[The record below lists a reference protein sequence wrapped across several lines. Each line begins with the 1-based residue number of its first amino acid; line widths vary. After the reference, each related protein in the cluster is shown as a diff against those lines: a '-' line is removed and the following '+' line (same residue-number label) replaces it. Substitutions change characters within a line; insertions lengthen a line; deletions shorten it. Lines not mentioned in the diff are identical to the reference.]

1 MVVNLFNLCL
11 LVVPFG
17 SSWPKLGQRFKLG
30 SLVESLN
37 FESVKVLNEL
47 DFISFIR
54 WGVFNYINCGT
65 NCDLNWN
72 G

>member
-1 MVVNLFNLCL
+1 M
-11 LVVPFG
+11 
-17 SSWPKLGQRFKLG
+17 
-30 SLVESLN
+30 ESLN
-37 FESVKVLNEL
+37 FESVEVLNEL

-65 NCDLNWN
+65 DCDLNWN